1 MLNDL
6 SEITRAKARALR
18 GTPGE
23 LAKFMQNVPLPES
36 RLKCLMEA
44 LENEAALG
52 ARKSE
57 PSAEKQHVPKMR

>member
-18 GTPGE
+18 GYPGE
-23 LAKFMQNVPLPES
+23 LAKFMQNVPLPEG
-36 RLKCLMEA
+36 RLERVIEA
-44 LENEAALG
+44 LENELAPK

-57 PSAEKQHVPKMR
+57 PVGEKPRAPKMR